1 MFEGGQ
7 SMPSVQQVSIV
18 GVFADRLAESPGAVA
33 VVCGDVS
40 LTYGELDARAGRL
53 ARVLVEC
60 GVGVESRVG
69 LLLERSV
76 DVVVAMLAVV
86 RAGGV
91 Y

>member
-1 MFEGGQ
+1 
-7 SMPSVQQVSIV
+7 MPSVQHVSIV
-18 GVFADRLAESPGAVA
+18 SVFGDRLAESPGAVA

-40 LTYGELDARAGRL
+40 LTYGELEARAGRL
-53 ARVLVEC
+53 ARVLVERGVGA

-86 RAGGV
+86 RAGGA
-91 Y
+91 